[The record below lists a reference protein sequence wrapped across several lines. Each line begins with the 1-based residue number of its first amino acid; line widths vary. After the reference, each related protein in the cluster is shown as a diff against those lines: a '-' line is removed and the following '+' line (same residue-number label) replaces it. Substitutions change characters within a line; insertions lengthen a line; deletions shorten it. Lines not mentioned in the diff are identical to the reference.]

1 MPCRDYMDDN
11 GPDPQIKILK
21 ERLDKL
27 SRIACKAL
35 AHIEESKDG
44 LEILI
49 LKDPEI
55 ADWWSAHK
63 EADRK
68 AQEAAAAKRRE
79 AAERAALA
87 KKKNEIKARLTPEE
101 LKILGV
107 K

>member
-1 MPCRDYMDDN
+1 MPCRDYEDDYR
-11 GPDPQIKILK
+11 PDPSVPILK

-35 AHIEESKDG
+35 EHIEENADG

-55 ADWWSAHK
+55 AEWWAAHK

-68 AQEAAAAKRRE
+68 AQAE
-79 AAERAALA
+79 AAEKRRKAAEKAALTRR
-87 KKKNEIKARLTPEE
+87 KNEIKSKLTTEE